1 MESLCLFLKVVIK
14 FLTVLV
20 PFVSFDQT
28 QVLLFIR
35 IQILLF
41 EFLSSQLL
49 FPQALIFKLMRQDFL
64 FIQALKIKLAPITF
78 YALVEYLLLI
88 FIQISIM
95 GLLVIFQELD
105 LLLFQILNQQRISF
119 HLINS
124 FNVDFPLL
132 LLLTKTLNL
141 QRNLFLTSF
150 QIQELFELASLVRGS
165 QPSSFLLIMGL
176 SSLFHL
182 ILLQKTHL

>member
-1 MESLCLFLKVVIK
+1 
-14 FLTVLV
+14 
-20 PFVSFDQT
+20 
-28 QVLLFIR
+28 
-35 IQILLF
+35 
-41 EFLSSQLL
+41 
-49 FPQALIFKLMRQDFL
+49 MRQDFL

-165 QPSSFLLIMGL
+165 
-176 SSLFHL
+176 
-182 ILLQKTHL
+182 